1 MRSIDTIALFQGIF
15 AQKGFSIKD
24 MINKYWKN
32 YKSIENKKYPTA
44 VDVIK
49 DYPTKYQSFKKFVEI
64 SFHRKDLF
72 TKEILKYSN
81 FFNRE

>member
-1 MRSIDTIALFQGIF
+1 
-15 AQKGFSIKD
+15 

-49 DYPTKYQSFKKFVEI
+49 DYPAKYQSFKKFVEN
-64 SFHRKDLF
+64 SFYKKYLF

-81 FFNRE
+81 FFK